1 MRTDDLIRT
10 LVLDHARVRPWS
22 GWTLAVAL
30 AVGALLA
37 AIMLSVELGLRPDIA
52 EAAREPRFIMKFVD
66 TLALAASAFSVAIL
80 LARPG
85 APIGWWW
92 LALLAGPAVL
102 AASVVAELLLVP
114 ASAWGARMVGENSRT
129 CLTWIPLMSVPLLA
143 ATLWALRGA
152 APTRPAATGAVAGL
166 LAGGM
171 AAALYAAHCSD
182 DSPLF
187 VATWYTLAIALVT
200 LAGALIGWRVL
211 RW

>member
-10 LVLDHARVRPWS
+10 LVLDHAPVRPWS
-22 GWTLAVAL
+22 GRALAVAL
-30 AVGALLA
+30 AVGGLLA
-37 AIMLSVELGLRPDIA
+37 AIMLAVELGLRPDIA
-52 EAAREPRFIMKFVD
+52 EAARDPRFIMKFVD
-66 TLALAASAFSVAIL
+66 ALALAASAFSLAIL

-114 ASAWGARMVGENSRT
+114 ASAWGARMIGENSRT
-129 CLTWIPLMSVPLLA
+129 CLTWIPLMSVPVLA
-143 ATLWALRGA
+143 AALWALRGA

-166 LAGGM
+166 LAGGI
-171 AAALYAAHCSD
+171 AAGLYAAHCPD

-187 VATWYTLAIALVT
+187 VATWYTLAIALVA